1 MGKEKRVRIVRT
13 VGLGILCSR
22 KRKDGKKKTGRTVN
36 RVGHSITYLPAH
48 CVVEAAL
55 QVLPLVLQYVPIK
68 RQETGNKER
77 HIDTGNEGRR
87 KGLTERNVRHSA
99 CGLR

>member
-22 KRKDGKKKTGRTVN
+22 KREDGKKKTGRTVN

-77 HIDTGNEGRR
+77 HRHR
-87 KGLTERNVRHSA
+87 K
-99 CGLR
+99 